1 MVCSLCKLWEE
12 STSHLFLGC
21 LYNRVLWREGPSAL
35 NTDDFTQVPF
45 VNWVKFIFNPSNLLH
60 HVREKWLHMMLYIV
74 VLTNTLW
81 FTKNKVVH
89 ENLVPNVKDMKKF
102 VSRYMK
108 STVRHG
114 LARDAP
120 LDDLLLSQIT

>member
-1 MVCSLCKLWEE
+1 M
-12 STSHLFLGC
+12 
-21 LYNRVLWREGPSAL
+21 
-35 NTDDFTQVPF
+35 
-45 VNWVKFIFNPSNLLH
+45 NWMKFIFNPSDLLH
-60 HVREKWLHMMLYIV
+60 HVREKWLDMMLYIV

-89 ENLVPNVKDMKKF
+89 ENLVPDVEDMKKF

-114 LARDAP
+114 LTRDAP
-120 LDDLLLSQIT
+120 LDDLLHSDHLKINFDVALKDGILSYVVVC